1 MTMILDI
8 GLAMFSSFS
17 QFLMNNLS
25 HTSISIIDSQ
35 SAIEVDVVAID
46 QDPIQKMRDLMKL
59 VKFLVQTCSIKYIP
73 YS

>member
-8 GLAMFSSFS
+8 GLVMFSSFS

-35 SAIEVDVVAID
+35 SAIEVDVVVID
-46 QDPIQKMRDLMKL
+46 QDPIQKMRDLMK
-59 VKFLVQTCSIKYIP
+59 
-73 YS
+73 